1 MAEGAPSALALE
13 RLNMI
18 KRRAYGYDFSVASP
32 VDYPSGLSKDAFR
45 DIVLKERGYEFILE
59 GRRWWDLKRTGRV
72 KEAMLAAGRG
82 FIDARLL
89 WPIPSEEINNNPA
102 LTQADQNPGY

>member
-1 MAEGAPSALALE
+1 MADGAPSDLALE
-13 RLNMI
+13 RLNKI
-18 KRRAYGYDFSVASP
+18 KRRAYGYDPDVVSP
-32 VDYPSGLSKDAFR
+32 VDYASGLGKDAFR
-45 DIVLKERGYEFILE
+45 DIVLKERGYEFVLE

-72 KEAMLAAGRG
+72 KEAMLAAGRQ